1 MDTQRVLLFVALS
14 LILMLLWAEWGR
26 FNAPPVPQAAI
37 STPADATQAAVPSVS
52 SVPGVVPQL
61 EAGAAPRLASALQR
75 GERIQVETDLLSIEI
90 DTQGGDVRRAA
101 LIGIGRSNDERDVP
115 FELLTDEGA
124 QLFVAQTGLV
134 GAAGSANVDHRQ
146 VFEAA
151 ANRYVLAE
159 GQDEVRVPLV
169 WVGDGLRVTKT
180 YIFRRDSYR
189 VGVEVTVENR
199 GDTPWQGA
207 LYGQLQRTDPGQASM
222 FLYTYTGAVVST
234 PEAPYEKIDFDDI
247 ASGWAGLSTTAGWAA
262 MIQHYFLAAVL
273 PGAGPSHRIYSLA
286 PAPGRYVIGVA
297 GDAQEIAAGQSG
309 TLQTE
314 FFIGPKIQERLI
326 DAAPGL
332 ERTVDYGYLWF
343 IAEPLFWA
351 LKWIQSWVVN
361 WGIAI
366 IILTI
371 LIKLVFYKLSETSY
385 RSMAQMRKLGPRLQT
400 LKERYGDDRQKLNE
414 AMMKMY
420 REEKVNPMS
429 GCLPILVQIPVFIAL
444 YWALLESVEL
454 RHAPFFGWINDLS
467 TLDPYFVLPILMGI
481 TMVVQQRLNPAPL
494 DPIQQ
499 KLMMILPLV
508 FTVFFAFFPSGL
520 VLYWLVNNLLS
531 ITQQWVITK
540 RIAG

>member
-14 LILMLLWAEWGR
+14 LILMLLWTEWGR

-37 STPADATQAAVPSVS
+37 SQQSVQGSDALPAVP
-52 SVPGVVPQL
+52 GAVPQL
-61 EAGAAPRLASALQR
+61 QTPSAAPSLGSGLAR
-75 GERIQVETDLLSIEI
+75 GERVQVETDLLSVEI
-90 DTQGGDVRRAA
+90 DTQGGDLRRAA
-101 LIGIGRSNDERDVP
+101 LVGIGRSNEERDVP
-115 FELLTDEGA
+115 FELLTDVGA

-134 GAAGSANVDHRQ
+134 GANGSANVDHRQ

-151 ANRYVLAE
+151 ANRYVLKE
-159 GQDEVRVPLV
+159 GENELRVPLV

-180 YIFRRDSYR
+180 YVFHRDSYR
-189 VGVEVTVENR
+189 VGVEVNVENR
-199 GDTPWQGA
+199 SDKPWQGA
-207 LYGQLQRTDPGQASM
+207 LYGQLQRTDPGQQSM

-234 PEAPYEKIDFDDI
+234 PDAPYEKVDFDDI
-247 ASGWAGLSTTAGWAA
+247 TSGWSGVTTADGWAA

-273 PGAGPSHRIYSLA
+273 PGVGSAHRIYSLA

-297 GDAQEIAAGQSG
+297 GDSQSIAAGQSG
-309 TLQTE
+309 ALRTE
-314 FFIGPKIQERLI
+314 FFVGPKIQERLI

-332 ERTVDYGYLWF
+332 ERTVDFGYLWF
-343 IAEPLFWA
+343 IAEPLHWL
-351 LKWIQSWVVN
+351 LKQLHSFVGN
-361 WGIAI
+361 WGVAI
-366 IILTI
+366 ILLTI
-371 LIKLVFYKLSETSY
+371 MIKLVFYKLSETSY

-481 TMVVQQRLNPAPL
+481 TMVIQQRLNPAPL

>member
-37 STPADATQAAVPSVS
+37 SQPAASASAVLPATPGA
-52 SVPGVVPQL
+52 VPQL
-61 EAGAAPRLASALQR
+61 QSPSVAPALSGGLAR
-75 GERIQVETDLLSIEI
+75 GERVQVETDLLRVEI
-90 DTQGGDVRRAA
+90 DTQGCVLSLAA
-101 LIGIGRSNDERDVP
+101 LVGIGRSNEERDLP
-115 FELLTDEGA
+115 FMLLDDEGT

-134 GAAGSANVDHRQ
+134 GANGSVNVDHRQ
-146 VFEAA
+146 MFEAA
-151 ANRYVLAE
+151 ANRYVLNDGE
-159 GQDEVRVPLV
+159 DELRVPLV
-169 WVGDGLRVTKT
+169 WVGEGLRVTKT

-189 VGVEVTVENR
+189 VGVEVSVENR
-199 GDTPWQGA
+199 GDTAWQGA
-207 LYGQLQRTDPGQASM
+207 LYGQLQRTDPGQQSM

-234 PEAPYEKIDFDDI
+234 PEAPYEKVDFDEI
-247 ASGWAGLSTTAGWAA
+247 ASGWSGLNTTDGWAA

-273 PGAGPSHRIYSLA
+273 PGTGASHRIYSLA

-297 GDAQEIAAGQSG
+297 GDSQRIAAGQSG
-309 TLQTE
+309 ALHTE
-314 FFIGPKIQERLI
+314 FFLGPKIQERLI

-332 ERTVDYGYLWF
+332 ERTVDFGYLWF
-343 IAEPLFWA
+343 IAEPLHWL
-351 LKWIQSWVVN
+351 LKQLHSFMGN
-361 WGIAI
+361 WGLAI
-366 IILTI
+366 ILLTI

>member
-26 FNAPPVPQAAI
+26 FNAPPVPQQAAI
-37 STPADATQAAVPSVS
+37 SQSAVQGSDAVPAA
-52 SVPGVVPQL
+52 PGAVPQL
-61 EAGAAPRLASALQR
+61 QTPSAAPSLGSGLTR
-75 GERIQVETDLLSIEI
+75 GERVLVETDLLSVEI
-90 DTQGGDVRRAA
+90 DTQGGDLRRAA
-101 LIGIGRSNDERDVP
+101 LVGIGRSNEERDVP

-134 GAAGSANVDHRQ
+134 GANGSANVDHRQ

-151 ANRYVLAE
+151 ANRHVLKQGE
-159 GQDEVRVPLV
+159 NELRVPLV

-180 YIFRRDSYR
+180 YVFRRDSYR

-199 GDTPWQGA
+199 SDKPWQGA
-207 LYGQLQRTDPGQASM
+207 LYGQLQRTDPGQESM

-234 PEAPYEKIDFDDI
+234 PEAPYEKVDFEDI
-247 ASGWAGLSTTAGWAA
+247 TSGWSGLTTADGWAA

-273 PGAGPSHRIYSLA
+273 PGDGSAHRIYSLA

-297 GDAQEIAAGQSG
+297 GDSQSIAAGQSG
-309 TLQTE
+309 ALRTE
-314 FFIGPKIQERLI
+314 FFVGPKIQERLI

-332 ERTVDYGYLWF
+332 ERTVDFGYLWF
-343 IAEPLFWA
+343 IAEPLHWL
-351 LKWIQSWVVN
+351 LKQLHSFVAN
-361 WGIAI
+361 WGVAI
-366 IILTI
+366 ILLTI
-371 LIKLVFYKLSETSY
+371 MIKLVFYKLSETSY

-531 ITQQWVITK
+531 IAQQWVITK